1 MDDFYN
7 THCRTDNFSIHS
19 FTDAHLGCFHVLA
32 AVNSTAV
39 NPGVHVDM
47 DRLSKA
53 NTIRGYLSGYTAK
66 SEASCFPNN
75 NAKLFPSQL

>member
-7 THCRTDNFSIHS
+7 THCRTDNFFIHS
-19 FTDAHLGCFHVLA
+19 FTDAHLGCSHVLA

-53 NTIRGYLSGYTAK
+53 NTSRGCLSGYTAK

>member
-1 MDDFYN
+1 M
-7 THCRTDNFSIHS
+7 DNFFIHS
-19 FTDAHLGCFHVLA
+19 FTDAHLGCFHVLD
-32 AVNSTAV
+32 AVNSTAM

-47 DRLSKA
+47 DRLSQA
-53 NTIRGYLSGYTAK
+53 TTIWGYLSGYTTK